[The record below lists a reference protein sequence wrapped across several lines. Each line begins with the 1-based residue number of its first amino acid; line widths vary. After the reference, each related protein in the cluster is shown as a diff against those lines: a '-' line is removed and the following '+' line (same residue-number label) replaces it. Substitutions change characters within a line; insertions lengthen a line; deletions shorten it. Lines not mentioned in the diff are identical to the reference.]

1 MSNQEIIRRRR
12 YCQIVNEIS
21 GSDRY
26 LVVGIDVGKDK
37 HHAFMGTAAGISLYR
52 KLIFENNL
60 NGFSRLIT
68 TADQIKAQHGL
79 TNVVFGLEPT
89 GNYHK
94 PLARH
99 LIGCDYD
106 LVLVTGQ
113 AVKNNRQILN
123 GRWDKNDTKDAANV
137 ADLVSRSRCLFYD
150 VPSEKI
156 AQLRVLLSLRRRLKK
171 EEHSLRTRIRNG
183 LLAQYFPELD
193 RFYNT
198 CESENLAIVRWCLS
212 PDKIAAMEFDQFFKM
227 VTRSRRGIAQKLRL
241 EKIYQAA
248 IDSVGCPMG
257 PEVEFEADLLV
268 EKLNQVRAQVHDTKE
283 RIEEICL
290 TYSEY
295 SYLLTIPG
303 FGPYISAKLLA
314 AIADPFRFK
323 YRNQVLKLA
332 GYDLCANRSGK
343 TSSQAVPVIS
353 KNGNSELRYALYQAA
368 HVAASA
374 NDTFRAYFTKMLQ
387 GRARE
392 KGIKTKMKV
401 KLAAKMLVIA
411 WTLMK
416 RKEVFDP
423 AHLNID

>member
-1 MSNQEIIRRRR
+1 LNLIDKNSFFGGRVMHQRRTSPGPRGNLSRRRI
-12 YCQIVNEIS
+12 QTEG
-21 GSDRY
+21 GS
-26 LVVGIDVGKDK
+26 
-37 HHAFMGTAAGISLYR
+37 S
-52 KLIFENNL
+52 
-60 NGFSRLIT
+60 
-68 TADQIKAQHGL
+68 
-79 TNVVFGLEPT
+79 
-89 GNYHK
+89 
-94 PLARH
+94 
-99 LIGCDYD
+99 
-106 LVLVTGQ
+106 VL
-113 AVKNNRQILN
+113 
-123 GRWDKNDTKDAANV
+123 
-137 ADLVSRSRCLFYD
+137 
-150 VPSEKI
+150 
-156 AQLRVLLSLRRRLKK
+156 
-171 EEHSLRTRIRNG
+171 
-183 LLAQYFPELD
+183 
-193 RFYNT
+193 
-198 CESENLAIVRWCLS
+198 
-212 PDKIAAMEFDQFFKM
+212 
-227 VTRSRRGIAQKLRL
+227 
-241 EKIYQAA
+241 
-248 IDSVGCPMG
+248 G
-257 PEVEFEADLLV
+257 PCLV

-314 AIADPFRFK
+314 AISDPFRFK

>member
-1 MSNQEIIRRRR
+1 MSSQETIRRRR
-12 YCQIVNEIS
+12 YCQIIKEIS

-37 HHAFMGTAAGISLYR
+37 HHAFMGSVTGISLYR
-52 KLIFENNL
+52 RLIFENDL
-60 NGFSRLIT
+60 NGFKRLIE

-79 TNVVFGLEPT
+79 TEVVFGLEPT

-94 PLARH
+94 PLSRY
-99 LIGCDYD
+99 LIGCDRD

-137 ADLVSRSRCLFYD
+137 ADLVSRGRCLFYD

-156 AQLRVLLSLRRRLKK
+156 DELRALLSLRRRLKK

-183 LLAQYFPELD
+183 LLAQYFPEFD

-198 CESENLAIVRWCLS
+198 GESENLAIVRWCLS
-212 PDKIAAMEFDQFFKM
+212 PAKIAAIEFDQFFKM
-227 VTRSRRGIAQKLRL
+227 VTQTRRGIAQKLRL

-248 IDSVGCPMG
+248 IDSVGCPIG
-257 PEVEFEADLLV
+257 PGVEFEAELLV
-268 EKLNQVRAQVHDTKE
+268 SKLKQVRDQVHDTEE
-283 RIEEICL
+283 RIENICL
-290 TYSEY
+290 IFAEY

-303 FGPYISAKLLA
+303 FGRHISATLLA
-314 AIADPFRFK
+314 AIADPYRFEH
-323 YRNQVLKLA
+323 RNQVLKLA

-343 TSSQAVPVIS
+343 TSHQAVPVIS
-353 KNGNSELRYALYQAA
+353 KNGNSQLRYALYQAA
-368 HVAASA
+368 NVAAYR

-392 KGIKTKMKV
+392 KGIKTKMRV